1 MSQAESVM
9 ANVPE
14 HVPAERVRDFD
25 IYSPTEGQRDMMGSV
40 ASVVADA
47 PKIFFTARNGG
58 HWVIAGYDVLA
69 AAARDTETFS
79 SFPYT
84 IPTYADEQPLAP
96 LLVDPPLHSAHRVV
110 LNRMFTPKRAVAL
123 ASEIRGSAVTL
134 IEAAAGLGRCDFVKS
149 ISELLPVSVFLRLF
163 GLPHERLHEYRH
175 AIKTYLGSADVEDK
189 RKMAD
194 WIINELSE
202 AIRDHQRNPREDLI
216 SELID
221 AEIEGRKASF
231 EETLNFCM
239 MLFAAGLDTVTVSL
253 SYGVRHLA
261 EDANLQ
267 TWARANPNKVQEL
280 TEEMLRRYSAAQPGR
295 TVTRDVVMDN
305 VTLKKGDR
313 VLLLVAGANLD
324 PDAFDSPLAV
334 IPGRPKTPH
343 LAFNV
348 GPHRCVGMHLARV
361 ELQIAYEEWLA
372 RIPAFRL
379 DPDCASSSSGGH
391 VLSLNSLGL
400 RWD

>member
-1 MSQAESVM
+1 
-9 ANVPE
+9 
-14 HVPAERVRDFD
+14 
-25 IYSPTEGQRDMMGSV
+25 
-40 ASVVADA
+40 
-47 PKIFFTARNGG
+47 
-58 HWVIAGYDVLA
+58 
-69 AAARDTETFS
+69 
-79 SFPYT
+79 
-84 IPTYADEQPLAP
+84 
-96 LLVDPPLHSAHRVV
+96 
-110 LNRMFTPKRAVAL
+110 
-123 ASEIRGSAVTL
+123 
-134 IEAAAGLGRCDFVKS
+134 
-149 ISELLPVSVFLRLF
+149 
-163 GLPHERLHEYRH
+163 
-175 AIKTYLGSADVEDK
+175 
-189 RKMAD
+189 MAD

-372 RIPAFRL
+372 RIPTFRL